1 MNPEVDIKHEVR
13 AFYNSVGWQ
22 AIGEGLY
29 QNARY
34 EDLRPV
40 SRVYLH
46 RCHLR
51 VAEHLPPGGKYLLDA
66 GSGPIQYP
74 EYLEYA
80 RGYQY
85 RICLDLSYT
94 ALAEARSRIGSKG
107 LYVIA
112 DVAHLP
118 LAPGSVDGL
127 VSLHTL
133 HHLPPD
139 EQMPALEG
147 FQHSLKPGGRAVVVY
162 SWGAQSPLMRLAG
175 PCMRLSGWL
184 ARLVRRLTRTGAPV
198 TAAIEHPTPQAER
211 LLRTA
216 GTYTFKHDYA
226 WMSGQLK
233 SFPQF
238 EIRVWRSV
246 STPFLRAFIFRPL
259 LGEFWLRLLFGVEDL
274 APRFFGRVGQY
285 PMILF
290 GATPDQPAA
299 SGRSD

>member
-1 MNPEVDIKHEVR
+1 MSPDADIKQEVR
-13 AFYNSVGWQ
+13 AFYDSVGWQ
-22 AIGEGLY
+22 TIGQGLY

-40 SRVYLH
+40 SQEYLH

-51 VAEHLPPGGKYLLDA
+51 VAEHLPRGGTYLLDA

-94 ALAEARSRIGSKG
+94 ALVEARARIGSGG

-118 LAPGSVDGL
+118 FKPGCVDGL
-127 VSLHTL
+127 VSLHTI
-133 HHLPPD
+133 HHLPPE
-139 EQMPALEG
+139 EQIPALEG
-147 FQHSLKPGGRAVVVY
+147 FLRLLKPGGRAVVVY
-162 SWGAQSPLMRLAG
+162 SWGSQSVLMRLAG
-175 PCMRLSGWL
+175 PFIGLAGWL
-184 ARLVRRLTRTGAPV
+184 ARLYRNLTRSGTLI
-198 TAAIEHPTPQAER
+198 TAAIKNPTPDAEK

-216 GTYTFKHDYA
+216 GTYTYKHGYA
-226 WMSGQLK
+226 SIARGLK
-233 SFPQF
+233 PFPGF

-246 STPFLRAFIFRPL
+246 STPFLRTFIYRPL
-259 LGEFWLRLLFGVEDL
+259 LGEFWLRLLFLAETL
-274 APRFFGRVGQY
+274 APHFFGRVGQY

-290 GATPDQPAA
+290 GAPPETPATR
-299 SGRSD
+299 GRSD